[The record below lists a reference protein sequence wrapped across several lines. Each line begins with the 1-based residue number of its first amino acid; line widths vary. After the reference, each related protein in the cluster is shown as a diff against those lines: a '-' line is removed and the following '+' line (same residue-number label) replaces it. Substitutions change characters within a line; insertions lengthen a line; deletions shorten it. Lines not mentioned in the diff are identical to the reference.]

1 MSILKNIK
9 TEWTYL
15 SFLLPLLSKT
25 NKLDKNL
32 TLTVADLIEEQ
43 VDKNPN
49 LIALEYEDKKYT
61 YQQLDQEANKVA
73 NWAIDKGYKYG
84 DVISLLMENKP
95 EFLFA
100 WIGLAKIGIITACL
114 NSNIKGKSLS
124 HCIGASKSAS
134 IIIGE
139 ECLDNFSSAEDVLD
153 QKIDAFIYGD
163 EVQGFE
169 NIKSDNYSRPDKKHR
184 KDLINTDSL
193 FYIYTSGTTGL
204 PKASKFNHA
213 RFVAGA
219 SLQSMSLKMST
230 SDKTYMVLPLYHS
243 TGGVVGVGATF
254 LTGGTL
260 VLRRKFSAENFWK
273 DCVEKEITIITYI
286 GEMLR
291 YLVNTKES
299 DFENRHKVRGIFG
312 NGLRPDVW
320 KVFEKRFNI
329 SNIIE
334 FYGSSEGNIS
344 LINADSYFGSIGR
357 IPPYLGSKM
366 KTKIVKFNVE
376 EEKVIRNS
384 DGFCIECG
392 PDETGEAIGFI
403 PDDGKFAG
411 RYDGYTNKEASKK
424 KILENVFESGDHWF
438 SSGDLLKRDSKG
450 YFYFI
455 DRIGDTFRWKSENVS
470 TNEVSEV
477 VSAIPGIKEANIYG
491 VEVPAQDGRAGMASL
506 VTDEN
511 FSISEFYQLLLD
523 QLPKYSIPVFLR
535 ISPEIE
541 ITGTFKYK
549 KTDLVKD
556 GFDPN
561 TISEELYFADVSTN
575 QYIKLDADLFQKIHN
590 QEVRV

>member
-1 MSILKNIK
+1 MSILKSIK

-139 ECLDNFSSAEDVLD
+139 ECLDNFSSAEDILD
-153 QKIDAFIYGD
+153 QKIDAFIYGE

-219 SLQSMSLKMST
+219 SLQSMSLKMNT

-273 DCVEKEITIITYI
+273 DCAKKEITIITYI

-299 DFENRHKVRGIFG
+299 EFENKHKIRGIFG

-357 IPPYLGSKM
+357 IPPYLSSKM

-384 DGFCIECG
+384 DGFCIECDS
-392 PDETGEAIGFI
+392 DEIGEAIGFI

-424 KILENVFESGDHWF
+424 KILENVFESGDRWF
-438 SSGDLLKRDSKG
+438 SSGDLLKKDSKG

-477 VSAIPGIKEANIYG
+477 VSTIPGIKEANIYG

-535 ISPEIE
+535 ISSEIE
-541 ITGTFKYK
+541 TTGTFKYK

-556 GFDPN
+556 GFDPSI
-561 TISEELYFADVSTN
+561 ISDELYFADVSTN
-575 QYIKLDADLFQKIHN
+575 QYIKLDADLFQKILN

>member
-9 TEWTYL
+9 REWIYL
-15 SFLLPLLSKT
+15 SFLLPVLSKT
-25 NKLDKNL
+25 NKLDKNPN
-32 TLTVADLIEEQ
+32 LTVADLIEEQ
-43 VDKNPN
+43 VDKNPS

-100 WIGLAKIGIITACL
+100 WIGLSKLGIITACL

-139 ECLDNFSSAEDVLD
+139 ECLNNYSSAEDILD
-153 QKIDAFIYGD
+153 QKIDAFVYG
-163 EVQGFE
+163 EETQGFE
-169 NIKSDNYSRPDKKHR
+169 NIKSDNDSRPGKEYR

-219 SLQSMSLKMST
+219 SLQSQSLRMNT
-230 SDKTYMVLPLYHS
+230 NDKTYMVLPLYHS

-273 DCVEKEITIITYI
+273 DCVKKEITIITYI

-291 YLVNTKES
+291 YLTNTKES
-299 DFENRHKVRGIFG
+299 EFENKHMIRGIFG

-344 LINADSYFGSIGR
+344 TINADSYFGSIGR
-357 IPPYLGSKM
+357 IPPYLASRM

-376 EEKVIRNS
+376 DEKVIRNS

-392 PDETGEAIGFI
+392 PDEIGEAIGLI

-411 RYDGYTNKEASKK
+411 RYDGYTSKEASEK
-424 KILENVFESGDHWF
+424 KILENVFESGDRWF
-438 SSGDLLKRDSKG
+438 SSGDLLKKDSQG
-450 YFYFI
+450 YFYFV

-506 VTDEN
+506 VIDEN

-523 QLPKYSIPVFLR
+523 ELPKYSIPVFLR

-541 ITGTFKYK
+541 TTGTFKYK

-561 TISEELYFADVSTN
+561 TITDELYFADTSTN
-575 QYIKLDADLFQKIHN
+575 QYVKLDANLFQKIHN
-590 QEVRV
+590 QEVRI

>member
-1 MSILKNIK
+1 MSILKSIK

-139 ECLDNFSSAEDVLD
+139 ECLDNFSSAEDILD
-153 QKIDAFIYGD
+153 QKIDAFIYGE

-219 SLQSMSLKMST
+219 SLQSMSLKMNT

-273 DCVEKEITIITYI
+273 DCAKKEITIITYI

-299 DFENRHKVRGIFG
+299 EFENKHKIRGIFG

-384 DGFCIECG
+384 DGFCIECN
-392 PDETGEAIGFI
+392 PDEIGEAIGLI

-424 KILENVFESGDHWF
+424 KILENVFESGDRWF

-511 FSISEFYQLLLD
+511 FLISGFYELLLD
-523 QLPKYSIPVFLR
+523 QLPKY
-535 ISPEIE
+535 
-541 ITGTFKYK
+541 
-549 KTDLVKD
+549 
-556 GFDPN
+556 
-561 TISEELYFADVSTN
+561 
-575 QYIKLDADLFQKIHN
+575 
-590 QEVRV
+590 

>member
-1 MSILKNIK
+1 MNLLKKINR
-9 TEWTYL
+9 EWTYI
-15 SFLLPLLSKT
+15 SFLIPLLNKT
-25 NKLDKNL
+25 NKLDKNPN
-32 TLTVADLIEEQ
+32 LTVADLIEQQ

-49 LIALEYEDKKYT
+49 LIALEYEEQKYS
-61 YQQLDQEANKVA
+61 YSELDQEANKVA
-73 NWAIDKGYKYG
+73 NWAIEKGFKCG

-100 WIGLAKIGIITACL
+100 WIGLAKIGITTACL

-124 HCIGASKSAS
+124 HCISASQSAS
-134 IIIGE
+134 IIIGS
-139 ECLDNFSSAEDVLD
+139 ECLENFSSAEDILEK
-153 QKIDAFIYGD
+153 KIDAFVYGD
-163 EVQGFE
+163 EVQGFKSI
-169 NIKSDNYSRPDKKHR
+169 NSDNHSRPDKKYR

-213 RFVAGA
+213 RFVAG
-219 SLQSMSLKMST
+219 SLLQSMTLKMNK

-273 DCVEKEITIITYI
+273 DCVKKEITVITYI

-291 YLVNTKES
+291 YLTNTKES
-299 DFENRHKVRGIFG
+299 EFENQHKIKGIFG

-334 FYGSSEGNIS
+334 FYGSSEGNVS
-344 LINADSYFGSIGR
+344 LINADSHFGSIGR
-357 IPPYLGSKM
+357 IPPYLASKM
-366 KTKIVKFNVE
+366 KTKVVKFNVE
-376 EEKVIRNS
+376 AEKVIRNS
-384 DGFCIECG
+384 DGFCIECD
-392 PDETGEAIGFI
+392 PDEVGEAIGFI
-403 PDDGKFAG
+403 PGDGKFAG
-411 RYDGYTNKEASKK
+411 RYEGYTNKESSKK
-424 KILENVFESGDHWF
+424 KILENVFESGDQWF
-438 SSGDLLKRDSKG
+438 STGDLLKRDSSG

-470 TNEVSEV
+470 TNEVSEI

-491 VEVPAQDGRAGMASL
+491 VEVPAQDGRAGMASI
-506 VTDEN
+506 VIDEN
-511 FSISEFYQLLLD
+511 FIISKFYQQLLN
-523 QLPKYSIPVFLR
+523 QMPKYSVPVFLR

-541 ITGTFKYK
+541 KTGTFKYK

-561 TISEELYFADVSTN
+561 TISDELYFADMTTN
-575 QYIKLDADLFQKIHN
+575 QYVKLDVDLFQKIHN